1 MTTDTQ
7 AADRDGGGRVP
18 PAGGRL
24 AVATVALGL
33 FSLMTSE
40 LLPVGLLTSVG
51 HDLEVS
57 PGIAGLMVTVP
68 GLVAAVSAPL
78 VTVAAGR
85 LDRRTVLAVLL
96 GLVAVANLVCAVA
109 DHFAVVLAARF
120 LVGISVGGFWAVVGG
135 IAPRLVPPER
145 VPRATAAIFAGVG
158 AASVLGMPAG
168 TFVGHLAGWRTAFA
182 AAGVLS
188 LAALGCLLAL
198 MPAVPAR
205 RRVRFA
211 DLPGVLRG
219 GTGVR
224 TGIALLAL
232 AVTGHFT
239 AYTFVR
245 PVLRGDGVPEA
256 AVGALLLLFGAAC
269 VAGTFAAGAPA
280 AKRPRRTAAGAC
292 AVLTCALVLM
302 AATDAGALA
311 AGALLVLWGLGY
323 GAVPVTFQNRIL
335 RAAPEPREA
344 ASALYVSAFNT
355 SVALGALLGGRAVD
369 TTGPH
374 GALWAGAALAALVPL
389 SLVAAARARARRPA
403 APSPAPAGAAGPG
416 GAPRAREGSRAAR

>member
-1 MTTDTQ
+1 MTTVDTP
-7 AADRDGGGRVP
+7 ATDREDGGRIP
-18 PAGGRL
+18 PARGRL

-51 HDLEVS
+51 SDLGVS
-57 PGIAGLMVTVP
+57 PGTAGLMVTVP

-78 VTVAAGR
+78 VAVAAGR
-85 LDRRTVLAVLL
+85 VDRRTVLAVLL
-96 GLVAVANLVCAVA
+96 GLVAVANLVCATA
-109 DHFAVVLAARF
+109 DHFAVVLTARF

-135 IAPRLVPPER
+135 IAPRLVPRER

-158 AASVLGMPAG
+158 AASVLGVPTG

-182 AAGVLS
+182 AVGVLA
-188 LAALGCLLAL
+188 LVVLGCLVAL
-198 MPAVPAR
+198 MPKVPAR
-205 RRVRFA
+205 RGVRLA
-211 DLPGVLRG
+211 DLPGALGG

-224 TGIALLAL
+224 TGIALLAF
-232 AVTGHFT
+232 AVTGHFA

-245 PVLRGDGVPEA
+245 PVLRDDGVPEG

-269 VAGTFAAGAPA
+269 VAGTFAAGALA
-280 AKRPRRTAAGAC
+280 ERSRRTAAGAC
-292 AVLTCALVLM
+292 TVLVSALILL
-302 AATDAGALA
+302 AATDTGVLT
-311 AGALLVLWGLGY
+311 AGALLALWGFGY

-355 SVALGALLGGRAVD
+355 SVAVGALLGGLAVD
-369 TTGPH
+369 ASGPQ
-374 GALWAGAALAALVPL
+374 GALWTGAAIAVLVPL
-389 SLVAAARARARRPA
+389 VLVGAARVRPA
-403 APSPAPAGAAGPG
+403 VRPGASSTVPG
-416 GAPRAREGSRAAR
+416 GPVRGRGRSRAAR